1 MKRGHTCEHKFS
13 ECTGRQGQD
22 GGVSAAGGTERS
34 GVRRER
40 RGPGGF
46 ESGQGAAQ
54 HGWNRYGASSREPR
68 MERHAVSAA
77 GHRTN

>member
-1 MKRGHTCEHKFS
+1 MKRGQTCEHKFS

-54 HGWNRYGASSREPR
+54 HGWNRSDMDR
-68 MERHAVSAA
+68 SAWKLGRDRA
-77 GHRTN
+77 